1 MKDIV
6 NRASSWIYK
15 QLPTAADTKKAAEVS
30 SKYASGAAKELKS
43 TVGLGEGS
51 GQMFVRLAGVSGAMA
66 VAFGAYGAHG
76 RWQHCCD

>member
-15 QLPTAADTKKAAEVS
+15 HLPTATETKKAAELS
-30 SKYASGAAKELKS
+30 SKYTTDAAKELKS
-43 TVGLGEGS
+43 VAGKGPS
-51 GQMFVRLAGVSGAMA
+51 YMFVRLAGLSGALA

-76 RWQHCCD
+76 G

>member
-15 QLPTAADTKKAAEVS
+15 QLPSAAETKKAAETS
-30 SKYASGAAKELKS
+30 SKYAREAAKELKS
-43 TVGLGEGS
+43 VVGEGP
-51 GQMFVRLAGVSGAMA
+51 GYMFVRLAGLSGALA

-76 RWQHCCD
+76 EH